1 MFYVIEHRTYRKG
14 GAELPKKVAVD
25 EATERAMKQLG
36 ELITECRG
44 TRSLRKIAEPSG
56 IPASQLQYLEKGIMA
71 PTADV
76 YPKLLNV
83 LNPSE
88 KQRTKMDHLYMAI
101 RKTPPPDICD
111 LIINNQNLIPVLRA
125 MEGAVL
131 TSEKM
136 KALLTAIAQ
145 ENRKGDTDNG

>member
-1 MFYVIEHRTYRKG
+1 M
-14 GAELPKKVAVD
+14 PKKVAVD

-36 ELITECRG
+36 EMITECRG

>member
-1 MFYVIEHRTYRKG
+1 M
-14 GAELPKKVAVD
+14 PKKVAVD

-44 TRSLRKIAEPSG
+44 TRSLRKIAKPSG
-56 IPASQLQYLEKGIMA
+56 IPASQMQYLEKGIMS
-71 PTADV
+71 PTADF

-101 RKTPPPDICD
+101 LKTPPPDICD

>member
-1 MFYVIEHRTYRKG
+1 M
-14 GAELPKKVAVD
+14 PKKVAVD

-101 RKTPPPDICD
+101 RKTPPPHVCEL
-111 LIINNQNLIPVLRA
+111 LISNPNLITILRSMEDAKLNKKEMNSVLA
-125 MEGAVL
+125 
-131 TSEKM
+131 S
-136 KALLTAIAQ
+136 IAQ
-145 ENRKGDTDNG
+145 MKKKGETDNG

>member
-1 MFYVIEHRTYRKG
+1 M
-14 GAELPKKVAVD
+14 PKKVAVD
-25 EATERAMKQLG
+25 KSTEKAMKALG
-36 ELITECRG
+36 ELIAECRG
-44 TRSLRKIAEPSG
+44 TRSLRKIAGPSG
-56 IPASQLQYLEKGIMA
+56 IPASQLQYIEKGTMA

-76 YPKLLNV
+76 YPKLLNA

-111 LIINNQNLIPVLRA
+111 LIINNQTLIPVLRS
-125 MEGAVL
+125 MEGTVL

-136 KALLTAIAQ
+136 KALLTVIAQ
-145 ENRKGDTDNG
+145 ENIKGDTDNG

>member
-1 MFYVIEHRTYRKG
+1 M
-14 GAELPKKVAVD
+14 PKKVAVD

>member
-1 MFYVIEHRTYRKG
+1 M
-14 GAELPKKVAVD
+14 PKKVAVD

-36 ELITECRG
+36 EMITECRG

-145 ENRKGDTDNG
+145 ENRKGDTDSG

>member
-1 MFYVIEHRTYRKG
+1 M
-14 GAELPKKVAVD
+14 PKKVAVD

-36 ELITECRG
+36 GLITECRG
-44 TRSLRKIAEPSG
+44 TRSLRKIAKPSG
-56 IPASQLQYLEKGIMA
+56 IPASQLQYLEKGTMA

>member
-1 MFYVIEHRTYRKG
+1 M
-14 GAELPKKVAVD
+14 PKKVAVD

-44 TRSLRKIAEPSG
+44 TRSLRKIAKPSG

-83 LNPSE
+83 LNTSE

>member
-1 MFYVIEHRTYRKG
+1 MFYVIEHRTNQRG
-14 GAELPKKVAVD
+14 GVELPKKVAVD

-44 TRSLRKIAEPSG
+44 TRSLRKIAKPSG